1 MRHLPTRLWSWLRH
15 LHVEHKGLKLL
26 AIAIALALFA
36 LSRQPVS
43 DVRIYGVPV
52 EFINLRP
59 GVEVTSEAVQT
70 VNVRVRGPRDIV
82 RSLTPNQLSVTADL
96 SNKEPGERIIQLR
109 PQDVEH
115 PDGTRVLQ
123 IEPASIRLLLEP
135 KQRKR
140 VPVEAQFMGQPGDGL
155 EIHRVNVEPA
165 TVEIEGPQAQL
176 DKVHRLLTETISLN
190 GHTSDFRTVV
200 EVETPYRSLNVL
212 TPGPISLAIEI
223 GERRTTRRFVGVP
236 VNALDQPADGRLLT
250 KTVTVEL
257 YGARSVL
264 DALRTQDLSAE
275 VRLADLAADK
285 DTAPVQVRLPDWAS
299 ERATIKSV
307 TPAMARVKQQATR
320 GL

>member
-1 MRHLPTRLWSWLRH
+1 MKHLPARLWLRLRH

-26 AIAIALALFA
+26 ALALAISLFA

-43 DVRIYGVPV
+43 DVRVYGVPV
-52 EFINLRP
+52 EFINPRS
-59 GVEVTSEAVQT
+59 GVEVTSEAAPT

-96 SNKEPGERIIQLR
+96 SNKEPGERVIQLR
-109 PQDVEH
+109 PKDVEH
-115 PDGTRVLQ
+115 PDGMRVLQ

-140 VPVEAQFMGQPGDGL
+140 VPVEAQFAGQPAAGL

-176 DKVHRLLTETISLN
+176 DKVHRLLTETVSLN
-190 GHTSDFRTVV
+190 GHTSDFRTAV
-200 EVETPYRSLNVL
+200 EVETPHRSLHVL

-223 GERRTTRRFVGVP
+223 GERRITRRFVDVP
-236 VNALDQPADGRLLT
+236 VVWLDQPAHGRLLT
-250 KTVTVEL
+250 KTVAVEL

-264 DALRTQDLSAE
+264 DALRAHDLRAE
-275 VRLADLAADK
+275 MRLADVPADADAA
-285 DTAPVQVRLPDWAS
+285 PIQVRLPDWAK
-299 ERATIKSV
+299 ERVTVKSV
-307 TPAMARVKQQATR
+307 TPAAARINR
-320 GL
+320 